1 MVMNSDMIRATI
13 AALHEYQRPARE
25 SQARNINLG
34 LIGVAFNLEPSAGI
48 ADSPAASV
56 PVNAAGQDKDQ
67 AQDSDH
73 D

>member
-1 MVMNSDMIRATI
+1 MIRATI
-13 AALHEYQRPARE
+13 LTLAEYQRPARLH
-25 SQARNINLG
+25 RNINLG
-34 LIGVAFNLEPSAGI
+34 LVSVAFNLEPSAGI

-67 AQDSDH
+67 AQDSKH

>member
-1 MVMNSDMIRATI
+1 MNSTMIRATI

-34 LIGVAFNLEPSAGI
+34 LVSVAFDLQPCAGI

-56 PVNAAGQDKDQ
+56 SVNAASQDKD
-67 AQDSDH
+67 
-73 D
+73 